1 MKRLMDRV
9 QEQHANKKLIV
20 QTPSDGTKM
29 SAVLESFA
37 EPYDNI
43 YDPLEMRRKI
53 LKFAM
58 LAWNAAIMEDWKGV
72 NIWEEHLSILPT
84 TERPIAREIITSL
97 MNRKRLL
104 FRDFNR
110 LIVDFELIEN
120 GDEAYL
126 SVVSSHPLS
135 KITPISPQKIR

>member
-135 KITPISPQKIR
+135 KITPISPKKIR

>member
-84 TERPIAREIITSL
+84 AERPIAREMITSL

>member
-84 TERPIAREIITSL
+84 AERPIAREIITSL